1 MSTILKTLRKLEEDK
16 NTLDQKLD
24 LKGMLLK
31 EDITAQKSIKSDRR
45 NFFLLMAMATGL
57 LITGIAFYPWV
68 PNYETPSSPKH
79 VLNKTPTQQTTLSK
93 DSFRPHAFEGVPM
106 EAISSNE
113 LVSKTKPNKSLS
125 SKLLTKLLPEK
136 TIPVTTSSDIE
147 ETKRFTNFTQST
159 VALAKEQPAILPTIQ
174 SGYIPGIKI
183 KGVIFFDE
191 GSSSNHIIATT
202 ENNSNLKLRAG
213 ETVQGAILKSIHP
226 NHVIFFHQNQLIK
239 VGIGR

>member
-31 EDITAQKSIKSDRR
+31 EDITSQKSIKSDRR

-57 LITGIAFYPWV
+57 LITGVAFYPWA

-79 VLNKTPTQQTTLSK
+79 VLNKTPTQQTIPFK
-93 DSFRPHAFEGVPM
+93 DSFRPRAFEGVPM
-106 EAISSNE
+106 AAISSNE
-113 LVSKTKPNKSLS
+113 LASKAEPNKSVS
-125 SKLLTKLLPEK
+125 SKPFTELLPEE
-136 TIPVTTSSDIE
+136 TTPVSNSSDAE
-147 ETKRFTNFTQST
+147 EIKKFMRST
-159 VALAKEQPAILPTIQ
+159 VALTKKQSTLPPTIQ
-174 SGYIPGIKI
+174 SGHIPGIKI
-183 KGVIFFDE
+183 KGVIFFDK

-202 ENNSNLKLRAG
+202 ENNSNLKLRVG
-213 ETVQGAILKSIHP
+213 ETVQGAVLKSIHP
-226 NHVIFFHQNQLIK
+226 NYVIFFHHNQLIE

>member
-31 EDITAQKSIKSDRR
+31 EDMTSRKSIKSDRR

-57 LITGIAFYPWV
+57 LITGVAFYPWA

-79 VLNKTPTQQTTLSK
+79 VLNKTPTQQTTPSK
-93 DSFRPHAFEGVPM
+93 DSFRPRAFEGVPM

-113 LVSKTKPNKSLS
+113 LVSKTEPNKSLS
-125 SKLLTKLLPEK
+125 SKLFTKPLPEK
-136 TIPVTTSSDIE
+136 TTLVSTSSDAE
-147 ETKRFTNFTQST
+147 EIKKFTQPT
-159 VALAKEQPAILPTIQ
+159 VVLAKEKPTIPPTIQ
-174 SGYIPGIKI
+174 SGHIPGIKI
-183 KGVIFFDE
+183 NGVIFFDKD
-191 GSSSNHIIATT
+191 SSSNHIIATT
-202 ENNSNLKLRAG
+202 ENNSNLKLRVG
-213 ETVQGAILKSIHP
+213 ETVQGAVLKSIHP
-226 NHVIFFHQNQLIK
+226 NYVIFFHHNQLIE

>member
-31 EDITAQKSIKSDRR
+31 EDITSQKSIKSDRR

-57 LITGIAFYPWV
+57 LITGVAFYPWA

-79 VLNKTPTQQTTLSK
+79 VLNKTPTQQTTPSK
-93 DSFRPHAFEGVPM
+93 DSFSPHAFEGVPM
-106 EAISSNE
+106 AAISSNE
-113 LVSKTKPNKSLS
+113 LTLKAEPNKSSS
-125 SKLLTKLLPEK
+125 SKPFTELLPEE
-136 TIPVTTSSDIE
+136 TTPVSNSSDAE
-147 ETKRFTNFTQST
+147 EIKKFMRST
-159 VALAKEQPAILPTIQ
+159 VALTKKQSTLPPTIQ
-174 SGYIPGIKI
+174 SGHIPGIKI
-183 KGVIFFDE
+183 KGVIFFDK

-202 ENNSNLKLRAG
+202 ENNSNLKLRVG
-213 ETVQGAILKSIHP
+213 ETVQGAVLKSIHP
-226 NHVIFFHQNQLIK
+226 NYVIFFHHNQLIE

>member
-31 EDITAQKSIKSDRR
+31 EDTTSQKSIKSDRR
-45 NFFLLMAMATGL
+45 KFFLLTAMVTGL
-57 LITGIAFYPWV
+57 LIAGVVFYHWA

-79 VLNKTPTQQTTLSK
+79 VLNKTPTQKTIPFK
-93 DSFRPHAFEGVPM
+93 DSSRPRAFEGVPM
-106 EAISSNE
+106 TAISSNE
-113 LVSKTKPNKSLS
+113 LVSKAEPNKSLS
-125 SKLLTKLLPEK
+125 SKPFTELLPEK
-136 TIPVTTSSDIE
+136 TTPVSTSSDTE
-147 ETKRFTNFTQST
+147 EIKKFMRST
-159 VALAKEQPAILPTIQ
+159 VALTKKQPTLPPTIQ
-174 SGYIPGIKI
+174 SGHIPSIKI

-202 ENNSNLKLRAG
+202 ENNSNLKLRVG
-213 ETVQGAILKSIHP
+213 ETVQGAVLKSIHP
-226 NHVIFFHQNQLIK
+226 NYVIFFHHNQLIE

>member
-31 EDITAQKSIKSDRR
+31 EDITSPKSIKSDRR
-45 NFFLLMAMATGL
+45 KFFLLTAMVTGL
-57 LITGIAFYPWV
+57 LIAGVVFYHWA

-79 VLNKTPTQQTTLSK
+79 VLNKTPTQKTVPFK

-106 EAISSNE
+106 AAISSNE
-113 LVSKTKPNKSLS
+113 LASKAEPNKSLS
-125 SKLLTKLLPEK
+125 SKPFTELLPEK
-136 TIPVTTSSDIE
+136 TTPVSTSSDTE
-147 ETKRFTNFTQST
+147 EIKKFMRST
-159 VALAKEQPAILPTIQ
+159 VALTKKQSTLPPTIQ
-174 SGYIPGIKI
+174 SGHIPGIKI
-183 KGVIFFDE
+183 KGVIFFDK

-202 ENNSNLKLRAG
+202 ENNSNLKLRVG
-213 ETVQGAILKSIHP
+213 ETVQGAVLKSIHP
-226 NHVIFFHQNQLIK
+226 NYVIFFHHNQLIE

>member
-31 EDITAQKSIKSDRR
+31 EDITSQKSIKSDRR

-57 LITGIAFYPWV
+57 LITGVAFYPWA

-79 VLNKTPTQQTTLSK
+79 VLNKTPTQQTTPSK
-93 DSFRPHAFEGVPM
+93 DSFSPHAFEGVPM
-106 EAISSNE
+106 AAISSNE
-113 LVSKTKPNKSLS
+113 LASKAEPNKSS
-125 SKLLTKLLPEK
+125 YSKPFTELLPEE
-136 TIPVTTSSDIE
+136 TTPVSNSSDAE
-147 ETKRFTNFTQST
+147 EIKKFMRST
-159 VALAKEQPAILPTIQ
+159 VALTKKQSTLPPTIQ
-174 SGYIPGIKI
+174 SGHIPGIKI
-183 KGVIFFDE
+183 KGVIFFDK

-202 ENNSNLKLRAG
+202 ENNSNLKLRVG
-213 ETVQGAILKSIHP
+213 EIVQGAVLKSIHP
-226 NHVIFFHQNQLIK
+226 NHVIFFHHNQLIE

>member
-31 EDITAQKSIKSDRR
+31 EDITSQKSIKSDRR

-57 LITGIAFYPWV
+57 LITGVAFYPWV
-68 PNYETPSSPKH
+68 PNYETPSLPKH

-113 LVSKTKPNKSLS
+113 LVSKAEPNKSLS
-125 SKLLTKLLPEK
+125 SKLFTKLLPEK
-136 TIPVTTSSDIE
+136 TTPVSTSSDTE
-147 ETKRFTNFTQST
+147 ETKKFTQST
-159 VALAKEQPAILPTIQ
+159 VALAKEKPTMPPTIQ
-174 SGYIPGIKI
+174 NGHIPGIKI
-183 KGVIFFDE
+183 KGVIFFDK
-191 GSSSNHIIATT
+191 GSSYNHIIATT
-202 ENNSNLKLRAG
+202 ENNSNLKLRVG
-213 ETVQGAILKSIHP
+213 ETVQGAVLKSIHP
-226 NHVIFFHQNQLIK
+226 NHVIFFHHNQLIE

>member
-31 EDITAQKSIKSDRR
+31 EDITSQKSIKLDRR

-57 LITGIAFYPWV
+57 LITGVAFYPWA

-79 VLNKTPTQQTTLSK
+79 VLNKTPTQQTTPSK
-93 DSFRPHAFEGVPM
+93 DSFSPHAFEGVPM
-106 EAISSNE
+106 AAISSNE
-113 LVSKTKPNKSLS
+113 LASKAEPNKSSS
-125 SKLLTKLLPEK
+125 SKPFTELLPEE
-136 TIPVTTSSDIE
+136 TTPVSNSSDAE
-147 ETKRFTNFTQST
+147 EIKKFMRST
-159 VALAKEQPAILPTIQ
+159 VALTKKQPTIPPTIQ
-174 SGYIPGIKI
+174 SGHIPGIKI
-183 KGVIFFDE
+183 KGVIFFDK

-202 ENNSNLKLRAG
+202 ENNSNLKLRVG
-213 ETVQGAILKSIHP
+213 EAVQGAVLKSIHP
-226 NHVIFFHQNQLIK
+226 SHVIFLYHDQLIE